1 MQILRNREL
10 GRLLA
15 AMLTVTAVG
24 GLLGFLIDWRA
35 GCLAMLLG
43 GILSLCAGGF
53 ALRQYCRL
61 RHLSACLER
70 ICAGDYSLD
79 VRDNDEGELSILQN
93 DIHKVTRILN
103 EQNQRLLREKT
114 HLADSMSDISHQL
127 KTPLTS
133 MMMMADLLREE
144 DLPPEKRAE
153 FSQSLH
159 AQLDRLEW
167 LVSSL
172 LKLARLDTG
181 AIVFHPE
188 LHEAREVLE
197 KACAPL
203 SIAAELREQTLRID
217 VPDGLCVKCDLNWT
231 AEALLN
237 VVKNCVEHT
246 PRGGVVTV
254 SARQNPLYALFTV
267 TDTGEGIAKED
278 QPHLFERFYRGK
290 NASPDSVGIGLAMA
304 RTILR
309 AQGGDISVKSRPGEG
324 SMFSIKVFSQ
334 IT

>member
-1 MQILRNREL
+1 MRNREL

-15 AMLTVTAVG
+15 VMLALTAAG
-24 GLLGFLIDWRA
+24 SLLGCLIDWRA
-35 GCLAMLLG
+35 GCLSMLLG
-43 GILSLCAGGF
+43 GALSLCAGVF
-53 ALRQYCRL
+53 ALRQYRRL
-61 RHLSACLER
+61 RRLSACLER

-103 EQNQRLLREKT
+103 EQNQRLAEEKAR
-114 HLADSMSDISHQL
+114 LADSMSDISHQL

-133 MMMMADLLREE
+133 MMMMADLLQEPT
-144 DLPPEKRAE
+144 LPPEKRAE

-172 LKLARLDTG
+172 LKLARLDAG
-181 AIVFHPE
+181 AIVFHPGP
-188 LHEAREVLE
+188 HEARTVLE

-203 SIAAELREQTLRID
+203 SIAAELREQTLLID
-217 VPDGLCVKCDLNWT
+217 APEEVRVKCDLNWT

-254 SARQNPLYALFTV
+254 SARQNPFYALFTV

-290 NASPDSVGIGLAMA
+290 NASPDSAGIGLAMA
-304 RTILR
+304 RAILR
-309 AQGGDISVKSRPGEG
+309 AQGGDITVKSRPGQG
-324 SMFSIKVFSQ
+324 STFSLKVFDQVS
-334 IT
+334 